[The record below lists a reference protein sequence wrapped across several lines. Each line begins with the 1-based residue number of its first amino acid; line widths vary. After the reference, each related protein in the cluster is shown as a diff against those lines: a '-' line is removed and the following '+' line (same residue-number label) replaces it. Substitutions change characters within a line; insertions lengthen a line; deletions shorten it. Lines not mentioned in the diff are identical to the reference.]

1 MSTTKSY
8 YANLKTKSITHEKGG
23 ETLNA
28 YAYQY
33 DKNGNTETTS
43 YSFDATDRLTQVVYP
58 NQTVAYTY
66 DKNYNRIKEITT
78 GENPET
84 KSFIYNDRNQ
94 LTPNSGDTILIYAI
108 YQVHRSLSTFLRAF
122 LWHLI
127 IFYPFQKKAPKDYYS
142 K

>member
-33 DKNGNTETTS
+33 DKNGNRIQQIETQNGTTETTS

-58 NQTVAYTY
+58 NQTYKYKAH
-66 DKNYNRIKEITT
+66 
-78 GENPET
+78 P
-84 KSFIYNDRNQ
+84 
-94 LTPNSGDTILIYAI
+94 P
-108 YQVHRSLSTFLRAF
+108 TFT
-122 LWHLI
+122 
-127 IFYPFQKKAPKDYYS
+127 
-142 K
+142 